1 MILGYMRV
9 STLEQN
15 EARQQEALYNAGCE
29 KIFLDKAS
37 GGNTARPQLLEMLE
51 YIREGD
57 ELIITSLD
65 RLGRSIKDLNQ
76 ILEKLQEKQATL
88 KILNLG
94 IDTKT
99 PTGKMIF
106 NIMGAFAEFELS
118 IIRERIREGVAL
130 AKQKGL
136 YKGRKPINKELL
148 EKLNEQIIAGVPIA
162 KACRNA
168 KISRSSYYKYKE
180 EQKK

>member
-9 STLEQN
+9 STVDQN
-15 EARQQEALYNAGCE
+15 EGRQKEALATAGCE

-37 GGNTARPQLLEMLE
+37 GGNAARPALLEMLE
-51 YIREGD
+51 YIREND

-65 RLGRSIKDLNQ
+65 RLGRSIKDLNY
-76 ILEKLQEKQATL
+76 ILDSLQQKKATL

-94 IDTKT
+94 VDTKT
-99 PTGKMIF
+99 PAGKMIF
-106 NIMGAFAEFELS
+106 DIMGAFAEFELA

-136 YKGRKPINKELL
+136 YKGRKPLDKDI
-148 EKLNEQIIAGVPIA
+148 LNRLNAAIAAGVPISR
-162 KACRNA
+162 ACRDN
-168 KISRSSYYKYKE
+168 KVSRSWYYNNKE
-180 EQKK
+180 VKE